1 VGPGGH
7 SCPVPHTSY
16 PQLTPVLSS
25 GRLSK
30 RILPVWLA
38 VCALLLAVH
47 LGGHPLL
54 DSDEGR
60 NAEVGREMAETNDYV
75 MPRLNGLPYIDKPIV
90 YFAAA
95 AAAMEVLG
103 PTELAARLPAYL
115 FTLAS
120 AAVVFLFA
128 RRVWG
133 RGGSSGSSE
142 LLGVPRSSSGPRSSG
157 NHSEELPWV
166 AAIVFLSM
174 PLVVAFSRT
183 VIFDSAL
190 AFFVTVAL
198 TSFYL
203 AIEERNPRWAML
215 GWLAMGFAMITKGPV
230 TFVLVL
236 FVALPYA
243 WKRKALRPLFPVL
256 GLVVFAVVVAPWVW
270 GVTQVVPEFLRY
282 VLVTETAERVATKA
296 LERTAPPWFFIPY
309 LLAGAMPWSFVALAN
324 PKLFRRENRRDDP
337 ALAYCLLAVAIPF
350 VFFSLSQSKLPQY
363 ILPLMA
369 PLALAVAR
377 IWGESRSRAAAV
389 IFVILGVFFTAGSFF
404 AHRTKLKPELRE
416 VTDEVALAF
425 GIVFLAG
432 GLIALFAKRREV
444 VLIALTVPVI
454 AMPLIANPLLNALA
468 ERRSA
473 KSFVAELTPY
483 VTPRTHIIGVEA
495 FSGSLAFY
503 LQRRVTLVTEDAS
516 ELTSNYLRRR
526 YRKFLDV
533 PGSPLEPLSYVEQS
547 LAGAEPRVYIVRVQ
561 DVKWQRLLEARGW
574 RRVAD
579 GARHVGYAR

>member
-1 VGPGGH
+1 
-7 SCPVPHTSY
+7 
-16 PQLTPVLSS
+16 
-25 GRLSK
+25 
-30 RILPVWLA
+30 
-38 VCALLLAVH
+38 
-47 LGGHPLL
+47 
-54 DSDEGR
+54 
-60 NAEVGREMAETNDYV
+60 MAETNDYV

-90 YFAAA
+90 YFAAE

-120 AAVVFLFA
+120 AAVLFLFA

-133 RGGSSGSSE
+133 GE
-142 LLGVPRSSSGPRSSG
+142 T
-157 NHSEELPWV
+157 PWI

-203 AIEERNPRWAML
+203 AIEERVSRWAIL

-236 FVALPYA
+236 FVVLPYA
-243 WKRKALRPLFPVL
+243 WKRKALRPVFPIAGILLFA
-256 GLVVFAVVVAPWVW
+256 AVIAPWVW

-296 LERTAPPWFFIPY
+296 LKRTAPPWFFVPY
-309 LLAGAMPWSFVALAN
+309 LLAGAMPWSIVALAN
-324 PKLFRRENRRDDP
+324 PKLFRRDDR
-337 ALAYCLLAVAIPF
+337 ALVYCLLAVAVPF
-350 VFFSLSQSKLPQY
+350 LFFSLSQSKLPQY

-369 PLALAVAR
+369 PLALVVAR
-377 IWGESRSRAAAV
+377 IWSESRTRAAAIV
-389 IFVILGVFFTAGSFF
+389 FVVFGVVLAAGSFF
-404 AHRTKLKPELRE
+404 VHRTKMKPELRS
-416 VTDEVALAF
+416 VTDEVALAL
-425 GIVFLAG
+425 GAAFLIG
-432 GLIALFAKRREV
+432 GLAALFVKRREL
-444 VLIALTVPVI
+444 VLVALTLPAITLPIV
-454 AMPLIANPLLNALA
+454 ANPLLRALS

-473 KSFVAELTPY
+473 KAFVTELAPHLTPD
-483 VTPRTHIIGVEA
+483 TQIIGVEA
-495 FSGSLAFY
+495 FSGSMAFY

-516 ELTSNYLRRR
+516 ELTSNYLLRR
-526 YRKFLDV
+526 YRKFLDA
-533 PGSPLEPLSYVEQS
+533 PGSPLEPLSYFEQS
-547 LAGAEPRVYIVRVQ
+547 LAGTEPRVYVVRTQ
-561 DVKWQRLLEARGW
+561 DVKRQRVLEARGW